1 MIFGNLENLGNITMY
16 PEAIQK
22 ALSYL
27 KEHDFTDMP
36 SGNYE
41 LQGRDLYAQ
50 VFERMTVPAEQSE
63 AEVHRKYIDL
73 QYLVRGH
80 EQIGYAPD
88 VLTYEVKE
96 DKLEEKDVLFYKNV
110 ERETF
115 LEMKEKDF
123 AVFFPNDI
131 HRPTCMYE
139 EQEVVKKVVLKISVD
154 LI

>member
-27 KEHDFTDMP
+27 KENDFTDMP

-41 LQGRDLYAQ
+41 LQGKDLYAQ

-63 AEVHRKYIDL
+63 AEVHRQYIDL

-88 VLTYEVKE
+88 TLTYEVKE
-96 DKLEEKDVLFYKNV
+96 DKLEENDVLFYKSV

-139 EQEVVKKVVLKISVD
+139 KQEVVKKVVLKISID

>member
-1 MIFGNLENLGNITMY
+1 M
-16 PEAIQK
+16 
-22 ALSYL
+22 
-27 KEHDFTDMP
+27 
-36 SGNYE
+36 
-41 LQGRDLYAQ
+41 
-50 VFERMTVPAEQSE
+50 
-63 AEVHRKYIDL
+63 HRKYIDL
-73 QYLVRGH
+73 QYLVRGS

-88 VLTYEVKE
+88 VMTYEVKE
-96 DKLEEKDVLFYKNV
+96 DKLKEKDVLFYKSV

-139 EQEVVKKVVLKISVD
+139 EQELVKKVVLKISVD